1 MHSKGNWIL
10 RRDCQAKGR
19 SDFYNCH
26 SPLWGSQ
33 WIFDLPLQKQRPANL
48 GKVESSRQ
56 DCLEFYRDWKIYN
69 RKEKGNLAMEM
80 AFWQEE
86 FIELVLFSM
95 RFYLVIFVRLSV
107 GLFTEM
113 LNKQL

>member
-1 MHSKGNWIL
+1 
-10 RRDCQAKGR
+10 
-19 SDFYNCH
+19 
-26 SPLWGSQ
+26 
-33 WIFDLPLQKQRPANL
+33 
-48 GKVESSRQ
+48 
-56 DCLEFYRDWKIYN
+56 
-69 RKEKGNLAMEM
+69 MEM

-86 FIELVLFSM
+86 FIEFVLVST

>member
-19 SDFYNCH
+19 NDFYNCH

-48 GKVESSRQ
+48 GKVSPQGKIVLNSIETGKYTTERKRKFGNGNGI
-56 DCLEFYRDWKIYN
+56 LAGRIYR
-69 RKEKGNLAMEM
+69 AC
-80 AFWQEE
+80 A
-86 FIELVLFSM
+86 S
-95 RFYLVIFVRLSV
+95 
-107 GLFTEM
+107 
-113 LNKQL
+113 

>member
-1 MHSKGNWIL
+1 MISIIATAHYGAVNGSLIYLCKSKDLQIL
-10 RRDCQAKGR
+10 EKL
-19 SDFYNCH
+19 
-26 SPLWGSQ
+26 SPQ
-33 WIFDLPLQKQRPANL
+33 
-48 GKVESSRQ
+48 GKIVLNSIETG
-56 DCLEFYRDWKIYN
+56 KIQQ
-69 RKEKGNLAMEM
+69 KEKGNLAMEM

-86 FIELVLFSM
+86 FIKIVLVST

>member
-1 MHSKGNWIL
+1 MFLSWGKAYKRMYPVLKESNMHSKGNWIL

-48 GKVESSRQ
+48 GKV
-56 DCLEFYRDWKIYN
+56 
-69 RKEKGNLAMEM
+69 
-80 AFWQEE
+80 
-86 FIELVLFSM
+86 
-95 RFYLVIFVRLSV
+95 
-107 GLFTEM
+107 
-113 LNKQL
+113 